1 VQSLS
6 AALTIAV
13 RVLRQRIRDRSA
25 VIFAILTPL
34 GLAVAFATLIP
45 NDFTAYRTHFVVVD
59 GDHGPL
65 AEVLVDE
72 VLGSLAAQGIAEI
85 SEVAS
90 EAEAIELVKAGDAGA
105 GIVIPAG
112 LSDAVTRGELTGIR
126 ILSGEFVIAV
136 EVARS
141 AVSRF
146 ADAVGAAQLMVA
158 TVAAAGGHVD
168 TATVTRAQDTI
179 HEASPIAIAEVPTD
193 SLQAGLATFYGA
205 AMAIMFVFFATQYGA
220 LAILADREV
229 GTLNRLL
236 AAPIRPASIILGSS
250 LAGFVLGL
258 VSMTVLVVATTL
270 LVGASWGPPLLVA
283 SLILAAVVAAM
294 GISTLAATLART
306 VRAASGLN
314 AIIAISL
321 SAIGGVFIPLS
332 QAPEIM
338 STVAQVTPHAW
349 FLRGVGTLAGSNP
362 SLADLAPSLIV
373 LLGMGVV
380 TGAIGL
386 ARARRSLVA

>member
-1 VQSLS
+1 MQSLS
-6 AALTIAV
+6 APLTIAV

-25 VIFAILTPL
+25 VIFAILTPI

-59 GDHGPL
+59 GDRGPL

-112 LSDAVTRGELTGIR
+112 LSDAVARGEPTDIR

-141 AVSRF
+141 AVSSF

-158 TVAAAGGHVD
+158 TVAAAGGPVD
-168 TATVTRAQDTI
+168 AATVARAQDAI
-179 HEASPIAIAEVPTD
+179 HEASPIAIAEARTD

-270 LVGASWGPPLLVA
+270 LVGASWGPPVLVA
-283 SLILAAVVAAM
+283 LLILAAVVAAM

-321 SAIGGVFIPLS
+321 SAIGGVFIPLN

-338 STVAQVTPHAW
+338 STIAQVTPHAW
-349 FLRGVGTLAGSNP
+349 FLRGIGTLAGSNP

-380 TGAIGL
+380 TGAVGL
-386 ARARRSLVA
+386 ARARQSLVA

>member
-1 VQSLS
+1 VQGLS
-6 AALTIAV
+6 AALAIAG

-25 VIFAILTPL
+25 IIFAVLTPL

-45 NDFTAYRTHFVVVD
+45 NDFTAYRTQFVVVD
-59 GDHGPL
+59 GDQGPL
-65 AEVLVDE
+65 ARVLVDE
-72 VLGSLAAQGIAEI
+72 ALGSLAAQGIAEI
-85 SEVAS
+85 SEVAT
-90 EAEAIELVKAGDAGA
+90 EAEAIQLVKAGQAGA
-105 GIVIPAG
+105 GIIIPPG
-112 LSDAVTRGELTGIR
+112 LSDAVTRGEPTGIR
-126 ILSGEFVIAV
+126 IISGEFVIAV

-141 AVSRF
+141 VVVGF

-158 TVAAAGGHVD
+158 TVAAAGGPVD
-168 TATVTRAQDTI
+168 PATVARAQDAI
-179 HEASPIAIAEVPTD
+179 HEASPIAIAEARTD

-236 AAPIRPASIILGSS
+236 AAPIRPAAIILGSS

-270 LVGASWGPPLLVA
+270 LVGASWGPPPLVA
-283 SLILAAVVAAM
+283 ALILAAVVAAM

-349 FLRGVGTLAGSNP
+349 FLRGIGTLAGSNP
-362 SLADLAPSLIV
+362 SLADLAPSLV
-373 LLGMGVV
+373 VPLGMGLV

-386 ARARRSLVA
+386 SRARRSLVA

>member
-1 VQSLS
+1 VQGLS
-6 AALTIAV
+6 AALAIAG

-25 VIFAILTPL
+25 IIFAVLTPL

-45 NDFTAYRTHFVVVD
+45 NDFTAYRTQFVVVD
-59 GDHGPL
+59 GDQGPL
-65 AEVLVDE
+65 ARVLVDE
-72 VLGSLAAQGIAEI
+72 ALGSLTAQGIAEI
-85 SEVAS
+85 SEVAT
-90 EAEAIELVKAGDAGA
+90 EAEAIQLVKAGQAGA
-105 GIVIPAG
+105 GIIIPPG
-112 LSDAVTRGELTGIR
+112 LSDAVTRGEPTGIR
-126 ILSGEFVIAV
+126 IISGEFVIAV

-141 AVSRF
+141 VVVGF

-158 TVAAAGGHVD
+158 TVAAAGGPVD
-168 TATVTRAQDTI
+168 PATVARAQDAI
-179 HEASPIAIAEVPTD
+179 HEASPIAIAEARTD

-236 AAPIRPASIILGSS
+236 AAPIRPAAIILGSS

-270 LVGASWGPPLLVA
+270 LVGASWGPPPLVA
-283 SLILAAVVAAM
+283 ALILAAVVAAM

-349 FLRGVGTLAGSNP
+349 FLRGIGTLAGSNP
-362 SLADLAPSLIV
+362 SLADLAPSLV
-373 LLGMGVV
+373 VPLGMGLV

-386 ARARRSLVA
+386 SRARRSLVA